1 MERIAYQ
8 SLLDW
13 KHLSNRKPI
22 LLDGARQT
30 GKTYLIEHLF
40 GAREFRQVHKLDFLE
55 NPDLNDIF
63 EGTLQPD
70 SVIRN
75 IELALGSDIDLQQD
89 LIFFDEVG
97 ECERALNSLKFF
109 AERRP
114 DAFVCA
120 SGSNL
125 GLMRSFPVGKVEFL
139 ELFPMC
145 FEEFLMAS
153 GSQSLLDAFR
163 NQDRNPT
170 IHKLLWDILCDFY
183 FVGGMPEAVAVW
195 IEPNRGINSRIQRI
209 RDIQQS
215 ILDGLIRDF
224 GKYDAP
230 LPAFHIEVVFRN
242 VAGQLAQYVDASVQR
257 FRFNQALPGKKRYA
271 NLSGPISWLEKA
283 RLVWKCGLI
292 NSRPNPPLAA
302 IAKENL
308 FKLYLFDIG
317 ILGNLLDLTYMDHRE
332 QDLTYK
338 GYFAENFFATEY
350 RARVS
355 YPIYSWQQR
364 NAEIEFLHRSHTG
377 SIYPIEVK
385 SGKRTR
391 AKSLQSYIERF
402 QPERAIKFANVPER
416 THVDRISTWP
426 LYDVQFL
433 KDH

>member
-1 MERIAYQ
+1 MERLANQ
-8 SLLDW
+8 SLLQW
-13 KHLSNRKPI
+13 KRLSNRKPI

-30 GKTYLIEHLF
+30 GKTYLVESLF
-40 GAREFRQVHKLDFLE
+40 GKREFRHVHKLDFLE
-55 NPDLNDIF
+55 NPELHDIF
-63 EGTLQPD
+63 EGTPQPD

-75 IELALGSDIDLQQD
+75 IELALGSDIDLQRD

-114 DAFVCA
+114 DAYICA

-145 FEEFLMAS
+145 FEEFLMAC

-163 NQDRNPT
+163 SQERNPT
-170 IHKLLWDILCDFY
+170 IHKLLWNFLCDFY
-183 FVGGMPEAVAVW
+183 FVGGMPEAVAAWV
-195 IEPNRGINSRIQRI
+195 EPTDGMNSRIRRI
-209 RDIQQS
+209 RDIQRS
-215 ILDGLIRDF
+215 IFGGLIRDF
-224 GKYDAP
+224 GKFDAP
-230 LPAFHIEVVFRN
+230 LPAFQIEAVFRN
-242 VAGQLAQYVDASVQR
+242 VASQLAQYVDASVQR
-257 FRFNQALPGKKRYA
+257 FQFNQAIPGKKRYA
-271 NLSGPISWLEKA
+271 SLSGPISWLEKA
-283 RLVWKCGLI
+283 RLLWKCGLI
-292 NSRPNPPLAA
+292 HSSPTPPLAA

-317 ILGNLLDLTYMDHRE
+317 ILGNLLDLTYTDHRE

-338 GYFAENFFATEY
+338 GFYAENFFATEY

-364 NAEIEFLHRSHTG
+364 NAEIEFLHRAQDG

-391 AKSLQSYIERF
+391 AKSLRSYIDRF
-402 QPERAIKFANVPER
+402 QPERAIKFANVPDR
-416 THVDRISTWP
+416 THVDRTSTWP

-433 KDH
+433 KDL